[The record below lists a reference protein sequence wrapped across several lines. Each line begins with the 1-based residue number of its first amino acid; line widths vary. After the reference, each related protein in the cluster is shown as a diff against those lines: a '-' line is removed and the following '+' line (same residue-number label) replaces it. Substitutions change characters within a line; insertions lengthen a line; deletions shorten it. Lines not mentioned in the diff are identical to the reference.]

1 MHPVS
6 TALFL
11 VGYGL
16 AVPIAFRM
24 STVVAR
30 QHRLAVWGHQ
40 LGVLTATLGWI
51 IRGGIAVAVIH
62 LAWMALVATWFGFQP
77 LVARTRRGR

>member
-16 AVPIAFRM
+16 ALPIALRM
-24 STVVAR
+24 SAVVAQ
-30 QHRLAVWGHQ
+30 QHRLAIWGHQ
-40 LGVLTATLGWI
+40 LGLLTATLGWVL
-51 IRGGIAVAVIH
+51 RGGIVVAIIH

-77 LVARTRRGR
+77 LVVRGRDRR